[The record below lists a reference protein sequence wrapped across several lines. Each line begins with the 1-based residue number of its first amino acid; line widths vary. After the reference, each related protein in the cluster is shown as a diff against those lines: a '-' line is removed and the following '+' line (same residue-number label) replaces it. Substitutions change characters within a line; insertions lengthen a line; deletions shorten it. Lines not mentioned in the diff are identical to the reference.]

1 MKKTD
6 RISLADTVSVIIDEL
21 NTSMNRAISA
31 IQARDGQRVLP
42 LLKLTELHIE
52 TEVAVEREESVTGKL
67 SAWIGGIDSGVKN
80 GSRQTQKVTLKLTS
94 SDIAFADADPE
105 DLKRVVH
112 LSQDKDEVDFT

>member
-31 IQARDGQRVLP
+31 IKSGDGQRILP
-42 LLKLTELHIE
+42 LLKLTELQIE
-52 TEVAVEREESVTGKL
+52 TEVEVEREESVAGKL
-67 SAWIGGIDSGVKN
+67 SAWIGGIDSGAKK
-80 GSRQTQKVTLKLTS
+80 GSRQTQRVTLKLTS

-105 DLKRVVH
+105 VIKGAVH
-112 LSQDKDEVDFT
+112 LSQDKDEIDLT